1 MTANKENNRSIFLK
15 FGRIFFFIIICILL
29 FSKETFAEENNYMT
43 VTYSNNIQSG
53 FLYSDDMMLVNANE
67 LSTDIAKMAMGLANA
82 AYKESEIKSC
92 LSNMGYSLLGG
103 DTYNYT
109 KNTYTY
115 SNNDYVDYSIGYK
128 EYRGYNIYL
137 VVIKGT
143 GTNYDWFSNFNLGT
157 GDYHQ
162 GFKLA
167 ADGVLNTI
175 NSKVNTTNNIFLVTG
190 HSRGAAVAN
199 IVAAELTMQGNLA
212 SSNHIFGYTYACP
225 AVKVGADT
233 SYSNI
238 RNYNNPG
245 DAIPELPLS
254 RWGYERYGIT
264 INLSTQNDI
273 YQNFEQR
280 FKSVE
285 RKAYAGIL
293 NTDSFVSA
301 MQIIANDRS
310 AFYSKE
316 NHLLFDIAAY
326 LLGPVSNKNI
336 GFRTDEFAVI
346 LKNNDVTGSLKKA
359 LTNIISSTISGG
371 LTSATNAQ
379 HQADTDFLVLIDAG
393 LDDTMNASE
402 DEVANWISSHSS
414 LCDKIQN
421 DFGIIVDSRSKL
433 VSARSELV
441 SKMNKVSYV
450 TSNLESV
457 YYLYFSTN
465 GNISDAIAHAH
476 QPSTYVLWI
485 NSMYYGYKG
494 WYGNNSAVK
503 VVIPSEKKIGDY
515 CYSNCINLVEAVIP
529 DEHDYIGYGVF
540 QNCKELSKVSIAV
553 DYDANEIRNWF
564 EGSQIQE
571 VYYTKGKTGVM
582 PDTKN
587 STGYDNSYNKRLEYM
602 MRKTLKKVSF
612 EEGITRIGACAY
624 GGWGGTDIYSVHTDL
639 IEINL
644 PDTLLSIGNCAFH
657 GQKSLENIVLPR
669 NVSEIGVRAFG
680 SCRALKRAELPESIE
695 TIGTNAFEFCSS
707 FTSTEDVKLPSKM
720 DYIPEGMY
728 YSCYG
733 ITEIVIPEG
742 VKIIKK
748 NAYNG
753 LSKVQDLVIPESVEE
768 IYEDAFYGMS
778 NLKKVTIPVDYQ
790 YLNRLNSPFQF
801 QGSSVQEIYY
811 TKGKTGVMPDIE
823 TSTDY
828 DNSYNNR
835 LEYAAWETLKKVS
848 FEDGITRIGAYAY
861 GYWGK
866 SRGYDHTMLTE
877 INLPATLTSIGR
889 YAFYDQ
895 KMLEN
900 IVIPENVSEI
910 EEYAFAYCTSFAST
924 EAAKLPPQMDYVPE
938 GMYYG
943 CDGITEIIIPEG
955 IKMIKENAYDGLS
968 KVQELEIPEC
978 VEEICATAFDG
989 MGSLTKVTIPVDY
1002 QYLNKSGK
1010 PFGVRPFSG
1019 ESPVQEIYYTKGK
1032 TGVMPDIDPCTG
1044 YDNSFNNRLEYVVRG
1059 TLRKVSFE
1067 EGITRIGAY
1076 AYGYWYKDIGAG
1088 CHTDL
1093 IEINLPS
1100 TLTSIGRYAFN
1111 EQENL
1116 KNIVIPE
1123 NVSVIEDWAFG
1134 RCKSLKE
1141 VKLPEG
1147 IETMGRN
1154 IFAFCTSFTSTDA
1167 VKLSSKMNYIPE
1179 GMYYECSGI
1188 TEIRIP
1194 EGVKTIKENAYYGL
1208 DKVQELE
1215 IPECVEEIY
1224 GNAFYGMSSLKKVTI
1239 PVDYQYLNKL
1249 NAPFQFGESPVQ
1261 EIYYTKGKS
1270 GVMPDIA
1277 VSYDYEECD
1286 NSYDKR
1292 LEYAVQYTLK
1302 KVSFEEGI
1310 TRIGAHA
1317 YGNWGPSRYHADLTE
1332 INLPKTLISIGKY
1345 SFTGQENLEN
1355 IVIPKNVLEI
1365 GESAFARCSSDLLIW
1380 GFKNSI
1386 AETYAYENGIS
1397 FRILYYP
1404 YVENA
1409 IKNVE
1414 PGKTYPFTARV
1425 YTGINETTRAV
1436 IWSVQGST
1444 SENTSIDEIGLL
1456 TVADDE
1462 RAKELM
1468 VSATYENETSSIKL
1482 SVNIVPTATFVGDI
1496 STVIAADGE
1505 NHIARPI
1512 DLEESGYQYSYYL
1525 DERQILED
1533 EWPLTIDSDVT
1544 INVVKKEMYCHIT
1557 YHLDGGVNALD
1568 NPENYPITNPYIE
1581 LSDPMKEHYEF
1592 LGWYLDENFETQL
1605 TQETVLSGDIDVFA
1619 KWQGELHTITFNVNG
1634 GATLENSIKEVRYG
1648 EKLGLLDEATWDN
1661 HIFRGWFTSIDGDIQ
1676 ITASTICEGNMTVY
1690 AHWSEISDEHKHF
1703 YEYYVVIN
1711 PTCTEAGIG
1720 RYTCFEC
1727 GDSYDEIIEAL
1738 GHGEKEI
1745 RNAVAA
1751 TTENEGYTGD
1761 IYCKVCDALLEKGTV
1776 IERMTEEHIH
1786 EYQSY
1791 VTKEATCLEAGE
1803 ITYSCECGDVYTEEI
1818 PATGHQN
1825 IEIKNAKNAS
1835 CSLEGYSGDEYCADC
1850 GTLLEE
1856 GQVIEKTDHMW
1867 NEGQITTD
1875 TTCTEE
1881 GIRTFTCIFC
1891 GITKTEAIAA
1901 TGHKATEVRNKKN
1914 ATCVSEG
1921 YSGDEYCADCGTLL
1935 EEGQVIEKTD
1945 HMWNEGQITT
1955 DATCTEEGIRMFT
1968 CIFCGITKTEAI
1980 AATGHKATEV
1990 RNKKNATCV
1999 SEGYSGDE
2007 YCADCGTLLE
2017 EGQAIEKT
2025 GHSWNK
2031 GQITRKATCTEEGIR
2046 TFTCISCKTTKTKKI
2061 AATGHGATKI
2071 RNKKSATCVSNG
2083 YTGDTYCITCNKK
2096 ISSGNVIA
2104 KTNHSWDGGKIT
2116 KKPTTAKTG
2125 IKTYTC
2131 RKCSTIKRKVIEKLK
2146 HQKATPGKIIK
2157 DKSTNGVYK
2166 VLKDGLSVEFTK
2178 LVSKKTSVRIP
2189 DAIKVDGITCKVT
2202 GIAANAFKNNIS
2214 LKNVTIGKNITVIGI
2229 NAFYGCKKLNKV
2241 SGGNGIVKINDRAF
2255 AGCGDLRSVTIPE
2268 TVKSIGKQAFYNCKQ
2283 LRNITIKTV
2292 TLSSKSVGAKAFS
2305 GIYKRPTV
2313 KVPAKQLKSY
2323 KKLLQAKGMSP
2334 KAAYKK

>member
-1 MTANKENNRSIFLK
+1 
-15 FGRIFFFIIICILL
+15 
-29 FSKETFAEENNYMT
+29 
-43 VTYSNNIQSG
+43 
-53 FLYSDDMMLVNANE
+53 
-67 LSTDIAKMAMGLANA
+67 
-82 AYKESEIKSC
+82 
-92 LSNMGYSLLGG
+92 
-103 DTYNYT
+103 
-109 KNTYTY
+109 
-115 SNNDYVDYSIGYK
+115 
-128 EYRGYNIYL
+128 
-137 VVIKGT
+137 
-143 GTNYDWFSNFNLGT
+143 
-157 GDYHQ
+157 
-162 GFKLA
+162 
-167 ADGVLNTI
+167 
-175 NSKVNTTNNIFLVTG
+175 
-190 HSRGAAVAN
+190 
-199 IVAAELTMQGNLA
+199 
-212 SSNHIFGYTYACP
+212 
-225 AVKVGADT
+225 
-233 SYSNI
+233 
-238 RNYNNPG
+238 
-245 DAIPELPLS
+245 
-254 RWGYERYGIT
+254 
-264 INLSTQNDI
+264 
-273 YQNFEQR
+273 
-280 FKSVE
+280 
-285 RKAYAGIL
+285 
-293 NTDSFVSA
+293 

-336 GFRTDEFAVI
+336 GFRTDEFAII

-359 LTNIISSTISGG
+359 LTNIIASTISGG
-371 LTSATNAQ
+371 LTSATNEQ

-421 DFGIIVDSRSKL
+421 ELGIMVDSRSKL

-494 WYGNNSAVK
+494 WYGNDTVRKVMATKGGTIGNYCYANCGNLTE
-503 VVIPSEKKIGDY
+503 VVI
-515 CYSNCINLVEAVIP
+515 A
-529 DEHDYIGYGVF
+529 DEHDYIGEGVF
-540 QNCKELSKVSIAV
+540 QNCKELNKVSIAV
-553 DYDANEIRNWF
+553 DYDTNENKAWF
-564 EGSQIQE
+564 SGSPVQE
-571 VYYTKGKTGVM
+571 IYYTRGKTGIM
-582 PDTKN
+582 PDTN
-587 STGYDNSYNKRLEYM
+587 PGYGYDNSFDRRLECAVQD
-602 MRKTLKKVSF
+602 TLKKVSF
-612 EEGITRIGACAY
+612 EEGITRIGAYTY
-624 GGWGGTDIYSVHTDL
+624 GYWYGRSGDGYHTNL
-639 IEINL
+639 TEINL
-644 PDTLLSIGNCAFH
+644 PDTL
-657 GQKSLENIVLPR
+657 
-669 NVSEIGVRAFG
+669 
-680 SCRALKRAELPESIE
+680 
-695 TIGTNAFEFCSS
+695 
-707 FTSTEDVKLPSKM
+707 
-720 DYIPEGMY
+720 
-728 YSCYG
+728 
-733 ITEIVIPEG
+733 
-742 VKIIKK
+742 
-748 NAYNG
+748 
-753 LSKVQDLVIPESVEE
+753 
-768 IYEDAFYGMS
+768 
-778 NLKKVTIPVDYQ
+778 
-790 YLNRLNSPFQF
+790 
-801 QGSSVQEIYY
+801 
-811 TKGKTGVMPDIE
+811 
-823 TSTDY
+823 
-828 DNSYNNR
+828 
-835 LEYAAWETLKKVS
+835 
-848 FEDGITRIGAYAY
+848 
-861 GYWGK
+861 
-866 SRGYDHTMLTE
+866 
-877 INLPATLTSIGR
+877 TSIGCC
-889 YAFYDQ
+889 AFY
-895 KMLEN
+895 E
-900 IVIPENVSEI
+900 
-910 EEYAFAYCTSFAST
+910 
-924 EAAKLPPQMDYVPE
+924 
-938 GMYYG
+938 
-943 CDGITEIIIPEG
+943 
-955 IKMIKENAYDGLS
+955 
-968 KVQELEIPEC
+968 
-978 VEEICATAFDG
+978 
-989 MGSLTKVTIPVDY
+989 
-1002 QYLNKSGK
+1002 
-1010 PFGVRPFSG
+1010 
-1019 ESPVQEIYYTKGK
+1019 
-1032 TGVMPDIDPCTG
+1032 
-1044 YDNSFNNRLEYVVRG
+1044 
-1059 TLRKVSFE
+1059 
-1067 EGITRIGAY
+1067 
-1076 AYGYWYKDIGAG
+1076 
-1088 CHTDL
+1088 
-1093 IEINLPS
+1093 
-1100 TLTSIGRYAFN
+1100 
-1111 EQENL
+1111 
-1116 KNIVIPE
+1116 
-1123 NVSVIEDWAFG
+1123 
-1134 RCKSLKE
+1134 
-1141 VKLPEG
+1141 
-1147 IETMGRN
+1147 
-1154 IFAFCTSFTSTDA
+1154 
-1167 VKLSSKMNYIPE
+1167 
-1179 GMYYECSGI
+1179 
-1188 TEIRIP
+1188 
-1194 EGVKTIKENAYYGL
+1194 
-1208 DKVQELE
+1208 
-1215 IPECVEEIY
+1215 
-1224 GNAFYGMSSLKKVTI
+1224 
-1239 PVDYQYLNKL
+1239 
-1249 NAPFQFGESPVQ
+1249 
-1261 EIYYTKGKS
+1261 
-1270 GVMPDIA
+1270 
-1277 VSYDYEECD
+1277 
-1286 NSYDKR
+1286 
-1292 LEYAVQYTLK
+1292 
-1302 KVSFEEGI
+1302 
-1310 TRIGAHA
+1310 
-1317 YGNWGPSRYHADLTE
+1317 
-1332 INLPKTLISIGKY
+1332 
-1345 SFTGQENLEN
+1345 QENLEN
-1355 IVIPKNVLEI
+1355 IMIPKSVSKIEKY
-1365 GESAFARCSSDLLIW
+1365 AFARCSSNLLIL

-1386 AETYAYENGIS
+1386 AETFASENGIS

-1425 YTGINETTRAV
+1425 YTGINETTEDV

-1444 SENTSIDEIGLL
+1444 SENTTIDKTGLL
-1456 TVADDE
+1456 TIADDE

-1468 VSATYENETSSIKL
+1468 ISATYENETSSIKI
-1482 SVNIVPTATFVGDI
+1482 SVNIGPKATFVGDI
-1496 STVIAADGE
+1496 STVITADGE
-1505 NHIARPI
+1505 NHIARPV
-1512 DLEESGYQYSYYL
+1512 DLEESGYQYTYYL
-1525 DERQILED
+1525 GERQILED

-1544 INVVKKEMYCHIT
+1544 INVVKEEMYCHIT
-1557 YHLDGGVNALD
+1557 YHLDGGENALD
-1568 NPENYPITNPYIE
+1568 NPESYPVINPYIE
-1581 LSDPMKEHYEF
+1581 LSNPMKEHYEF

-1605 TQETVLSGDIDVFA
+1605 TQETVLSGDVDVFA

-1634 GATLENSIKEVRYG
+1634 GDTLENSIKEVRYG
-1648 EKLGLLDEATWDN
+1648 EEIGLLDDATWDN

-1690 AHWSEISDEHKHF
+1690 ARWSEISDEHKHF
-1703 YEYYVVIN
+1703 YEYYVVTN
-1711 PTCTEAGIG
+1711 PTCTETGIG
-1720 RYTCFEC
+1720 RYTCSEC
-1727 GDSYDEIIEAL
+1727 GDSYDELIEAL
-1738 GHGEKEI
+1738 GHGETEI

-1761 IYCKVCDALLEKGTV
+1761 IYCKVCDALLEKGTI
-1776 IERMTEEHIH
+1776 IERMPEEHIH

-1856 GQVIEKTDHMW
+1856 GRVIEKTDHMW

-1881 GIRTFTCIFC
+1881 GIRMFTCIFC

-2146 HQKATPGKIIK
+2146 PQKATPGKIIK

-2189 DAIKVDGITCKVT
+2189 DTIKVDGITCKVT

>member
-128 EYRGYNIYL
+128 EYKGYNIYL

-199 IVAAELTMQGNLA
+199 IVAAELTMKGNLA

-225 AVKVGADT
+225 AVKIGADT

-264 INLSTQNDI
+264 INLSTQSDI

-285 RKAYAGIL
+285 TKAYAGIL

-359 LTNIISSTISGG
+359 LANIISSTISGG

-441 SKMNKVSYV
+441 SKMSVVSYV

-457 YYLYFSTN
+457 YYLYFSTS

-485 NSMYYGYKG
+485 NSMYYGFKG
-494 WYGNNSAVK
+494 WYGNSSAVK

-515 CYSNCINLVEAVIP
+515 CYSNCTNLVEAVIP

-540 QNCKELSKVSIAV
+540 QNCKELCKVSIAV

-582 PDTKN
+582 PDTKRF
-587 STGYDNSYNKRLEYM
+587 TGHDDSYNKRLEYM

-612 EEGITRIGACAY
+612 EEGITRIGSCAY
-624 GGWGGTDIYSVHTDL
+624 GGWSGADILDSVHADL

-644 PDTLLSIGNCAFH
+644 PDTLLSIGNCAFN
-657 GQKSLENIVLPR
+657 GQKSLENIVIPR

-680 SCRALKRAELPESIE
+680 ECRALKGVELPESIE
-695 TIGTNAFEFCSS
+695 TIGTKAFEFCSS
-707 FTSTEDVKLPSKM
+707 FTSTEDVKLPPKM

-728 YSCYG
+728 YGCDG

-748 NAYNG
+748 NAYHG
-753 LSKVQDLVIPESVEE
+753 LNKVQELEIPESVEE

-801 QGSSVQEIYY
+801 QGSPVQEIYY

-835 LEYAAWETLKKVS
+835 LEYAAWQTLKKVS
-848 FEDGITRIGAYAY
+848 FEEGITRIGAHAY
-861 GYWGK
+861 GYWGE
-866 SRGYDHTMLTE
+866 SRGYNHTMLTE
-877 INLPATLTSIGR
+877 INLPVTLTSIGR

-924 EAAKLPPQMDYVPE
+924 EAAKLPPKMDYVPE

-943 CDGITEIIIPEG
+943 CDGITEIIIPEE

-978 VEEICATAFDG
+978 LEEICATAFDG
-989 MGSLTKVTIPVDY
+989 MSSLTKVTIPVDY
-1002 QYLNKSGK
+1002 QYLNKSGN

-1076 AYGYWYKDIGAG
+1076 AYGYWYKDFGAG

-1634 GATLENSIKEVRYG
+1634 GDTLENSIKEVRYG
-1648 EKLGLLDEATWDN
+1648 EKIGLLDEATWDN

-1676 ITASTICEGNMTVY
+1676 ITASTICEGDMTVY
-1690 AHWSEISDEHKHF
+1690 AHWSEISDEHKHS
-1703 YEYYVVIN
+1703 YEYYMVIN

-1720 RYTCFEC
+1720 RYTCSEC
-1727 GDSYDEIIEAL
+1727 GDI
-1738 GHGEKEI
+1738 
-1745 RNAVAA
+1745 
-1751 TTENEGYTGD
+1751 
-1761 IYCKVCDALLEKGTV
+1761 
-1776 IERMTEEHIH
+1776 
-1786 EYQSY
+1786 
-1791 VTKEATCLEAGE
+1791 
-1803 ITYSCECGDVYTEEI
+1803 YTEEI

-1856 GQVIEKTDHMW
+1856 GQVIEKT
-1867 NEGQITTD
+1867 E
-1875 TTCTEE
+1875 
-1881 GIRTFTCIFC
+1881 
-1891 GITKTEAIAA
+1891 
-1901 TGHKATEVRNKKN
+1901 
-1914 ATCVSEG
+1914 
-1921 YSGDEYCADCGTLL
+1921 
-1935 EEGQVIEKTD
+1935 

-1955 DATCTEEGIRMFT
+1955 DATCTEEGIRTFT

-2031 GQITRKATCTEEGIR
+2031 GQITSKATCTEEGIR
-2046 TFTCISCKTTKTKKI
+2046 TFTCISCKITKTKKI

-2071 RNKKSATCVSNG
+2071 RNKK
-2083 YTGDTYCITCNKK
+2083 
-2096 ISSGNVIA
+2096 
-2104 KTNHSWDGGKIT
+2104 
-2116 KKPTTAKTG
+2116 
-2125 IKTYTC
+2125 
-2131 RKCSTIKRKVIEKLK
+2131 TI
-2146 HQKATPGKIIK
+2146 
-2157 DKSTNGVYK
+2157 
-2166 VLKDGLSVEFTK
+2166 
-2178 LVSKKTSVRIP
+2178 
-2189 DAIKVDGITCKVT
+2189 
-2202 GIAANAFKNNIS
+2202 
-2214 LKNVTIGKNITVIGI
+2214 
-2229 NAFYGCKKLNKV
+2229 
-2241 SGGNGIVKINDRAF
+2241 
-2255 AGCGDLRSVTIPE
+2255 
-2268 TVKSIGKQAFYNCKQ
+2268 
-2283 LRNITIKTV
+2283 
-2292 TLSSKSVGAKAFS
+2292 
-2305 GIYKRPTV
+2305 
-2313 KVPAKQLKSY
+2313 
-2323 KKLLQAKGMSP
+2323 
-2334 KAAYKK
+2334 